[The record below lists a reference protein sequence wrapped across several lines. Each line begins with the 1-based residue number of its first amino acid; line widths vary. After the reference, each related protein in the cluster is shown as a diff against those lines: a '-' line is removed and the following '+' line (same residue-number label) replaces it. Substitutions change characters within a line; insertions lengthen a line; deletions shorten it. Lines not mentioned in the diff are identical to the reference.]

1 MPWVKGQSGNPTG
14 GSKVGAII
22 RALARQ
28 DSEEA
33 YLAVVGLMRN
43 GDKDSTRLA
52 AALAVLKVAGVPMSA
67 DVNITVTERQESPAL
82 TAAPTE
88 DLASVV
94 GIRQGTLN

>member
-1 MPWVKGQSGNPTG
+1 MPWVKGQSGNPG
-14 GSKVGAII
+14 GRPTVAQAI
-22 RALARQ
+22 RALARTS
-28 DSEEA
+28 SERA
-33 YLAVVGLMRN
+33 FNVVLDLMEH

-52 AALAVLKVAGVPMSA
+52 AAIAILKVAGVPMSA